1 MFVYGHRGASHD
13 FPENTLEAFRAAAEQ
28 GADGVELDVRR
39 TLDGGLVVHHDP
51 DLPDGR
57 RLSQIAS
64 AERPASVP
72 TLRAALEACG
82 GMTVNVEI
90 KHGDDPAAFDDDR
103 RVADQTLECWSSLAA
118 PPPILVS
125 SFDLEVIER
134 VKRVDASV
142 PTGYLVLG
150 VDDPDDAIARCVDGG
165 HQAVHP
171 WDPMVDP
178 DVVGRAR
185 AAGID
190 VNVWT
195 VDDPERMVALAG
207 WGVTGV
213 VTNRPGLARTA
224 LEHVVAAPPSPP
236 SRAQ

>member
-13 FPENTLEAFRAAAEQ
+13 HPENTIEAFRAAADQ

-39 TLDGGLVVHHDP
+39 TLDGQLVVHHDP

-57 RLSQIAS
+57 RISHLAAS
-64 AERPASVP
+64 ELPDPVP
-72 TLRAALEACG
+72 TLRAALEACI

-90 KHGDDPAAFDDDR
+90 KHGDDPDAFDEDR
-103 RVADQTLECWSSLAA
+103 RVADQTLECWSSM
-118 PPPILVS
+118 PVRPPILVS

-134 VKRVDASV
+134 VKAVDASV

-150 VDDPDDAIARCVDGG
+150 VDEPLDAIARCRDGG

-178 DVVGRAR
+178 GIVERALR
-185 AAGID
+185 AGIEI
-190 VNVWT
+190 NVWT
-195 VDDPERMVALAG
+195 VDDEERITTLAA
-207 WGVTGV
+207 WGTSGV
-213 VTNRPGLARTA
+213 VTNRPGLARTTLGRA
-224 LEHVVAAPPSPP
+224 GAAPPNPRPP
-236 SRAQ
+236 AR